1 MILYRFSWFFFKGIF
16 MLVVL
21 TVADDSTQRISFE
34 VKLNVHVLSLWI
46 RAPQLELNIDHE
58 TAQI

>member
-1 MILYRFSWFFFKGIF
+1 